1 MTQYSVLT
9 LGFVAA
15 IVAVVMM
22 LIFAVLRLSS
32 AAKGARRRLRDT
44 GSETA
49 MLSMALQ
56 DAVSKLK
63 AQEHAMSIR
72 AIASEQL
79 NGQIVES
86 LAAGLLVVDRAGQVE
101 TLNPAGHR
109 LLAAPGDVSGR
120 DYRELLD
127 GAPELQEL
135 IARCLDTHAPVARR
149 RVPVDRG
156 VVTHLSVTVSP
167 LAAAANGSEG
177 AICLFSDL
185 TPVIELEEQL
195 RLKEALARVGE
206 LTAGIAHEFRN
217 GLATIHGYS
226 RLIRP
231 DDLPPAYRPYVDGI
245 RQETEAL
252 GHVVT
257 NFLKFARPE
266 QVVCA
271 IVELEPV
278 IRRAADELA
287 HELPAD
293 TVIGVTGEFGVIDG
307 DEVLLRQVFGNLFRN
322 AAEACQTAGVVP
334 HIAVLGR
341 GDSVHREAHAAI
353 QARFAGSRFV
363 IRAHE
368 VMDRAG
374 WLADGLAP
382 SAGEAARPLRGCE
395 NLGSRPLEHL
405 HITAEGRCLF
415 CCEDYDERYVV
426 GDLRS
431 SSIAEVLKGDAIARL
446 RRWSY
451 GVDPAPDDFI
461 CRRCIFARRG

>member
-1 MTQYSVLT
+1 
-9 LGFVAA
+9 
-15 IVAVVMM
+15 MM

-49 MLSMALQ
+49 LLSMALQ

-86 LAAGLLVVDRAGQVE
+86 LAAGLLVVDRCRTCRDPQSRRSP
-101 TLNPAGHR
+101 PARG
-109 LLAAPGDVSGR
+109 
-120 DYRELLD
+120 
-127 GAPELQEL
+127 
-135 IARCLDTHAPVARR
+135 ARR
-149 RVPVDRG
+149 RRAAATTASSSMAPRNCRRSSPAVWTPTRRWPADAFRSIAG
-156 VVTHLSVTVSP
+156 GVTHLSVTVSP

-257 NFLKFARPE
+257 NFLNFARPE

-271 IVELEPV
+271 TVELEPV
-278 IRRAADELA
+278 IARGRPTNWRTSCPRTPSSTSRASSASSTATRCCCARCSAICFATPPRPVRRPACHRTSRCWGTWTSAPAASWWTTTA
-287 HELPAD
+287 RACPSTARSKIFQPFF
-293 TVIGVTGEFGVIDG
+293 TTRSRGTG
-307 DEVLLRQVFGNLFRN
+307 L
-322 AAEACQTAGVVP
+322 
-334 HIAVLGR
+334 
-341 GDSVHREAHAAI
+341 
-353 QARFAGSRFV
+353 
-363 IRAHE
+363 
-368 VMDRAG
+368 
-374 WLADGLAP
+374 GLAIVLKLVVTHNGRV
-382 SAGEAARPLRGCE
+382 AVAASPLGGASFQLTFPLRTSE
-395 NLGSRPLEHL
+395 
-405 HITAEGRCLF
+405 AETLTPEAVEIG
-415 CCEDYDERYVV
+415 
-426 GDLRS
+426 
-431 SSIAEVLKGDAIARL
+431 
-446 RRWSY
+446 
-451 GVDPAPDDFI
+451 
-461 CRRCIFARRG
+461 

>member
-1 MTQYSVLT
+1 VTQYSVLA
-9 LGFVAA
+9 LGFMAV

-49 MLSMALQ
+49 LLSMALQ

-86 LAAGLLVVDRAGQVE
+86 LAAGLLVVDPAGRVE
-101 TLNPAGHR
+101 ILNPAGHR
-109 LLAAPGDVSGR
+109 LLAAPGDVCGR
-120 DYRELLD
+120 DYREFLD
-127 GAPELQEL
+127 GASELQAL

-149 RVPVDRG
+149 RIPVDRG
-156 VVTHLSVTVSP
+156 GVTHLSVTVSP

-231 DDLPPAYRPYVDGI
+231 DDLPPAYQPYVDGI

-271 IVELEPV
+271 TVELEPV
-278 IRRAADELA
+278 IRRAAEELA

-293 TVIGVTGEFGVIDG
+293 TVVDVTGEFGVIDG

-322 AAEACQTAGVVP
+322 AAEACQAAGVPP
-334 HIAVLGR
+334 HIAVLGHMDERTCRIVVDDNGPGVPEPARSKIFQPFFTTRSR
-341 GDSVHREAHAAI
+341 GT
-353 QARFAGSRFV
+353 G
-363 IRAHE
+363 
-368 VMDRAG
+368 
-374 WLADGLAP
+374 LGLAIVLKLVVTHNGRI
-382 SAGEAARPLRGCE
+382 AVAASPLGGASFQLTFPLRT
-395 NLGSRPLEHL
+395 SQ
-405 HITAEGRCLF
+405 AETLTPEAVEIG
-415 CCEDYDERYVV
+415 
-426 GDLRS
+426 
-431 SSIAEVLKGDAIARL
+431 
-446 RRWSY
+446 
-451 GVDPAPDDFI
+451 
-461 CRRCIFARRG
+461 